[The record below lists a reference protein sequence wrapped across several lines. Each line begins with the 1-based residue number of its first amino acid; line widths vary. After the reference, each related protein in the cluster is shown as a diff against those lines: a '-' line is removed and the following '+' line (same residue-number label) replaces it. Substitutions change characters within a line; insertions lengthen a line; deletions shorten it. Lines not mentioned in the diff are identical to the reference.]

1 MCSEE
6 EYEKQLL
13 QDDSKNE
20 KETEEEALEKAWKDH
35 QMMRNSRKMKRAKG
49 TRFSTNCHLQLF
61 VRDLQLVCKRSL
73 IVSWNAKSIQ
83 R

>member
-20 KETEEEALEKAWKDH
+20 KETEEKALEKAWKDH

-49 TRFSTNCHLQLF
+49 GRNKVFH
-61 VRDLQLVCKRSL
+61 
-73 IVSWNAKSIQ
+73 
-83 R
+83 

>member
-20 KETEEEALEKAWKDH
+20 KETEEEALEKAWKDL
-35 QMMRNSRKMKRAKG
+35 QMMRN
-49 TRFSTNCHLQLF
+49 
-61 VRDLQLVCKRSL
+61 
-73 IVSWNAKSIQ
+73 
-83 R
+83 

>member
-1 MCSEE
+1 MHVRVICSEE

-49 TRFSTNCHLQLF
+49 GRNKVFH
-61 VRDLQLVCKRSL
+61 
-73 IVSWNAKSIQ
+73 
-83 R
+83 